1 MRVPPDPSGG
11 EDGSLLASSPT
22 GSLPAARFSRTVVS
36 PNVVSPSRLH
46 RAKVF
51 KVLSPTPPHTAGQ
64 YIHLTIPVVVKF
76 PVGSD
81 LDLLPCVDLESLLIL
96 DFFINSAIFG
106 PFAMNAYISFP
117 VSNPGKTHM

>member
-1 MRVPPDPSGG
+1 MCVPPDPSGDEG
-11 EDGSLLASSPT
+11 GSLLASSPT
-22 GSLPAARFSRTVVS
+22 GSLLAARFSRTVVS
-36 PNVVSPSRLH
+36 LNVVSPSRLH

-51 KVLSPTPPHTAGQ
+51 KVLSPTPHRTVSRYGRSTVLV
-64 YIHLTIPVVVKF
+64 IVKF

-96 DFFINSAIFG
+96 DFFINLAIFG

-117 VSNPGKTHM
+117 VSSPGKTHK